1 MCSVNETSEREM
13 KGSEDIT
20 HARVIDSRLI
30 YLEKIS
36 FFVRDNH
43 NFLKVFEIHLPWWYF
58 ETLYNEIPSYHRPKL
73 FFTSEFLF
81 VGERKKKKK
90 KNIENVQK
98 FSLFSPWKISSAISR
113 KIRSMRPR
121 ITVRTICSLLFRE
134 RIQPEIASRV
144 SILPKF
150 LSLFKNLDSSTTQ
163 LRVDA
168 SVSREPSPTLVFVR
182 STSRLHDGSKE
193 TRLRVPKIKRN
204 GGVLPDS
211 SKFEQIFLT
220 ISNDLDK
227 LESIALKPRD
237 IYRRRFFKRAGFACF
252 QEIN

>member
-1 MCSVNETSEREM
+1 MCSVDETSEREM

-81 VGERKKKKK
+81 VGERKKKEKEK
-90 KNIENVQK
+90 HWKRSKI
-98 FSLFSPWKISSAISR
+98 LFSPWKISSVISR

-121 ITVRTICSLLFRE
+121 ITVCTICSPLFRE
-134 RIQPEIASRV
+134 RIQPEITSQV

-150 LSLFKNLDSSTTQ
+150 LSLFKNLDFSTTQ

-168 SVSREPSPTLVFVR
+168 SVSREPSPTRVRLFHEPFTRRIERNTASRPENKEKRRSAARFVEIRANFSYDLKR
-182 STSRLHDGSKE
+182 SW
-193 TRLRVPKIKRN
+193 
-204 GGVLPDS
+204 
-211 SKFEQIFLT
+211 
-220 ISNDLDK
+220 
-227 LESIALKPRD
+227 
-237 IYRRRFFKRAGFACF
+237 
-252 QEIN
+252 

>member
-1 MCSVNETSEREM
+1 MCSVDETSEREM

-81 VGERKKKKK
+81 VGERKKKEKEK
-90 KNIENVQK
+90 HWKRSKIL
-98 FSLFSPWKISSAISR
+98 SLFPLKNFFCHFSKDTIDASTNHRTYNLLAAISR
-113 KIRSMRPR
+113 ANPTWNRVPGFHITEIFVPFQEPR
-121 ITVRTICSLLFRE
+121 LLDNAATR
-134 RIQPEIASRV
+134 R
-144 SILPKF
+144 
-150 LSLFKNLDSSTTQ
+150 
-163 LRVDA
+163 
-168 SVSREPSPTLVFVR
+168 
-182 STSRLHDGSKE
+182 
-193 TRLRVPKIKRN
+193 RLRVSRTLSNSCSFVPRTVYTTDRKKHGFAKIKRN

>member
-1 MCSVNETSEREM
+1 MCSVDETSEREM

-98 FSLFSPWKISSAISR
+98 FSFPLEKFLLSFLEKYDRCVHESPYVQFARRYFASESNLKS
-113 KIRSMRPR
+113 RPR
-121 ITVRTICSLLFRE
+121 FPYYRNFCPFSRTSTPRQ
-134 RIQPEIASRV
+134 RSYASTPPC
-144 SILPKF
+144 LENP
-150 LSLFKNLDSSTTQ
+150 LQ
-163 LRVDA
+163 
-168 SVSREPSPTLVFVR
+168 LVFVR
-182 STSRLHDGSKE
+182 STNRLHDGSKE
-193 TRLRVPKIKRN
+193 TRLRENKEKRR
-204 GGVLPDS
+204 S
-211 SKFEQIFLT
+211 
-220 ISNDLDK
+220 
-227 LESIALKPRD
+227 AA
-237 IYRRRFFKRAGFACF
+237 RFVEIRANFSYDFKRSW
-252 QEIN
+252 